1 MVNPSVE
8 NFYSVARESIENDGR
23 GIAPS
28 QANVDLE
35 IQEELLQMD
44 DIQDFDSDSEGYA
57 LKAPSTTP
65 MPRRSSLE
73 QRINL
78 EELRDSR
85 NVNQESK
92 IGNVEVIV
100 IDDSD

>member
-1 MVNPSVE
+1 MNPSVE

-23 GIAPS
+23 AIAPS
-28 QANVDLE
+28 QENVALE
-35 IQEELLQMD
+35 IQQELLQMD

-65 MPRRSSLE
+65 MPLISSLE
-73 QRINL
+73 RRINL
-78 EELRDSR
+78 EEQSGSP
-85 NVNQESK
+85 NVNKESK